1 MSKRGHWRASPAV
14 RGSLWLAAAVS
25 IATLALVA
33 AACGGGGTESPAAGK
48 SCGTTSSSRAIHTPA
63 ARVPHFGHVV
73 VVVFENREYGE
84 VIGSSDAPTFNR
96 LARTYAEG
104 LPAPGFTGARAG
116 RYAKKHN
123 PLVYFRDVFSNRR
136 RLARI
141 VPLSQLDRDLAA
153 AALPNFA
160 LIVPDLCHDIH
171 DCSVAEGDRW
181 LGAFLP
187 PLIKNPQLRHGV
199 VFVVFD
205 EGDESDDSGGGGHTV
220 ALAVGPTVKP
230 GSRSAASLTHYNLLR
245 TIEQGL
251 RLSPLGQS
259 RTARPIADIWR

>member
-1 MSKRGHWRASPAV
+1 M
-14 RGSLWLAAAVS
+14 
-25 IATLALVA
+25 
-33 AACGGGGTESPAAGK
+33 
-48 SCGTTSSSRAIHTPA
+48 
-63 ARVPHFGHVV
+63 
-73 VVVFENREYGE
+73 
-84 VIGSSDAPTFNR
+84 
-96 LARTYAEG
+96 
-104 LPAPGFTGARAG
+104 
-116 RYAKKHN
+116 
-123 PLVYFRDVFSNRR
+123 
-136 RLARI
+136 
-141 VPLSQLDRDLAA
+141 
-153 AALPNFA
+153 
-160 LIVPDLCHDIH
+160 
-171 DCSVAEGDRW
+171 
-181 LGAFLP
+181 P